1 MHMSRLSIGA
11 LGLAAALGLLVPG
24 SAHAQDADASPV
36 ADGPRL
42 PADSMEIG
50 AKYVGWIL
58 DSRADSMWSKMT
70 PESQSRMQSVGN
82 LKETMGQ
89 IHMQIGMHE
98 RTISERY
105 WMREGKPQF
114 WHTAEF
120 SEIAEPVVIRL
131 VIEPDGMISGV
142 GINPESQNPPVDDPN
157 QHGDVTDG

>member
-1 MHMSRLSIGA
+1 MHTSRLSIG
-11 LGLAAALGLLVPG
+11 LAAGLLLSTPF
-24 SAHAQDADASPV
+24 AAAAQDAET
-36 ADGPRL
+36 PRL

-70 PESQSRMQSVGN
+70 PEAQGRIESVGN

-89 IHMQIGMHE
+89 IHMQLGMHE

-114 WHTAEF
+114 WHTADF
-120 SEIAEPVVIRL
+120 TNVPEPVVIRL
-131 VIEPDGMISGV
+131 VIEPDGRISGV

-157 QHGDVTDG
+157 QHGDAVDG